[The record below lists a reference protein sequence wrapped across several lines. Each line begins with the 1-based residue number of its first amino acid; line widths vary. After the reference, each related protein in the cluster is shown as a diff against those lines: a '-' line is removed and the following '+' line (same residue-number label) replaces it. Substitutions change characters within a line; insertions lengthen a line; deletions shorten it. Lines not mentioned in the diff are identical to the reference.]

1 MPTVRETLTYEP
13 VELNFGTSGLR
24 GLVVDMTDLECY
36 INTLGFLK
44 FLEESA
50 GLTAG
55 STVYL
60 AGDLRDS
67 TPRILASVIAAIE
80 AAGHTVSYLGLIP
93 TPALALRSI
102 SRKAPGI
109 MVTGSHIPADRN
121 GIKFY
126 KLAGEVLKDDEP
138 AIKQAVAEVRAEIY
152 DLETSASDFTAEGM
166 LRSAPALPAIDST
179 AANEF
184 TERFTSVFKSDTFAG
199 KQIIFYQHSAV
210 GRDLL
215 TDLFT
220 SLGAEVVVVGRSDVF
235 IPIDSENV
243 TPKDHAY
250 FRELAA
256 EYSNAFAIVSTDGDS
271 DRPFVIDETGQ
282 FHRGDVLGA
291 VVATW
296 LKADFA
302 GITVTTSDAV
312 DRWMQQREI
321 ATTRTKVGSP
331 YVVKAMQDA
340 AASGKLRPTGWEV
353 NGGFLTGAD
362 FDVNGSTLP
371 ALPTRDAALPILVAL
386 VAAIESNRPV
396 SAVFAELPQRAT
408 GFAQIDKFPA
418 ETSKAIIAKFSA
430 DPVAAQIE
438 LARYFSPEQG
448 FAPIQS
454 IETLDGVRINFANGD
469 IAHIRPSGN
478 APQLRAYSVANSQQR
493 ADEIVQLCVAEPNGI
508 YRKMEQAIAS
518 SGQQ

>member
-1 MPTVRETLTYEP
+1 MTLRESVSYEP

-36 INTLGFLK
+36 INTLGFLQ
-44 FLEESA
+44 FLESTD
-50 GLTAG
+50 GLSAG

-67 TPRILASVIAAIE
+67 TPRILASVVAAIQQTGYE
-80 AAGHTVSYLGLIP
+80 VSYLGLIP

-102 SRKAPGI
+102 SRQAPGI

-126 KLAGEVLKDDEP
+126 KAAGEVLKADE
-138 AIKQAVAEVRAEIY
+138 AGIKGAVATVRAEVY
-152 DLETSASDFTAEGM
+152 GRTFEASGCTEQGM
-166 LRSAPALPAIDST
+166 LVTPPALPAVDTT
-179 AANEF
+179 AA
-184 TERFTSVFKSDTFAG
+184 TDYQQRFTRVFKPDTFAG
-199 KQIIFYQHSAV
+199 KQIVFYQHSAV

-215 TDLFT
+215 TDLFKQ
-220 SLGAEVVVVGRSDVF
+220 LGADVVPVGRSDVF

-250 FRELAA
+250 FKELATQ
-256 EYSNAFAIVSTDGDS
+256 YPNAFAIVSTDGDS

-291 VVATW
+291 VVAAW

-302 GITVTTSDAV
+302 AYTATTSDAV
-312 DRWMQQREI
+312 DRWMEQHDI

-331 YVVKAMQDA
+331 HVVKAMQDA
-340 AASGKLRPTGWEV
+340 GASGKQRPTGWEV
-353 NGGFLTGAD
+353 NGGFLTGAQ
-362 FDVNGSTLP
+362 FDVNGAALP

-386 VAAIESNRPV
+386 ASAIESNRPV
-396 SAVFAELPQRAT
+396 SAVFAVLPQRAT
-408 GFAQIDKFPA
+408 GFAQIDNFPA
-418 ETSKAIIAKFSA
+418 ETSRAIIAKFSA
-430 DPVAAQIE
+430 DPAAAQTE

-448 FAPIQS
+448 FAPIKS
-454 IETLDGVRINFANGD
+454 IDTLDGVRIYFENGD

-478 APQLRAYSVANSQQR
+478 APQLRAYSIADSQER
-493 ADEIVQLCVAEPNGI
+493 ADEIVNLAITEPNGI
-508 YRKMEQAIAS
+508 YRKMEQAIS
-518 SGQQ
+518 HP